1 MSDSIEVSVALC
13 TCNVASYLREQLDSI
28 LAQTRPVDEIVVG
41 DDASTDETPEIL
53 LDYAARFPERFRLHL
68 HAERLGTV
76 DNFGFVL
83 GECRGRVIF
92 LSDQDDVWFPDKLAR
107 VVERLDGDPAAE
119 VVVNDQ
125 ILTDGDLNHDN
136 ITKLGNLAR
145 LGTGTEGLIEGCCT
159 AFRRRWAEL
168 LFPIPAEAEEQLRR
182 RLQSHD
188 RWINELAIL
197 LGVRRVIETP
207 LQYFRRYGSNTTDWM
222 VSEPRKVGMGD
233 LVANRVPTAPVE
245 AWEQR
250 VEVLDLYADWLSRH
264 RQRLEA
270 AGIGTVG
277 RALAAISREK
287 SSNEARIRLVRTA
300 LPARLPMIA
309 RLLAKGG
316 YGYFYGWKSA
326 VRDIV
331 RSA

>member
-1 MSDSIEVSVALC
+1 MRISVAM
-13 TCNVASYLREQLDSI
+13 ASYNGARFIAAQLQSFADQS
-28 LAQTRPVDEIVVG
+28 LKPDEVVIC
-41 DDASTDETPEIL
+41 DDGSTDET
-53 LDYAARFPERFRLHL
+53 AAIVAEFAATAPFAIRFQRNP
-68 HAERLGTV
+68 ERLGYSR
-76 DNFGFVL
+76 NFEGAVL
-83 GECRGRVIF
+83 QCRGEIVF
-92 LSDQDDVWFPDKLAR
+92 LSDQDDCWLPVKLAR
-107 VVERLDGDPAAE
+107 GGERLDVDRAAQ
-119 VVVNDQ
+119 VGVNDQ
-125 ILTDGDLNHDN
+125 ILTDGALNHEN

-145 LGTGTEGLIEGCCT
+145 LGTDAEGLIEGCCT
-159 AFRRRWAEL
+159 AFRRTWAEL
-168 LFPIPAEAEEQLRR
+168 VLPIPAEAEDQLRR

-197 LGVRRVIETP
+197 LDVRRVIETP

-250 VEVLDLYADWLSRH
+250 AEVIDLYADWLSRH

-270 AGIGTVG
+270 AGIGTVD
-277 RALAAISREK
+277 RALAAIAREK
-287 SSNEARIRLVRTA
+287 SSNEARIRLVQTA